1 MFGFSRVFK
10 SLFKFI
16 YKLYLGYYKAQ
27 QMLLESQARSG
38 SLHVKV
44 EMLLKVSDHVSVDGS
59 SWTKNWLGVRKL
71 ILKDICVHG
80 NFYKY
85 LSSDIFSILNNKKI

>member
-1 MFGFSRVFK
+1 
-10 SLFKFI
+10 
-16 YKLYLGYYKAQ
+16 
-27 QMLLESQARSG
+27 MLPESQARSG

-44 EMLLKVSDHVSVDGS
+44 EMLLKLSDHVSVDGS

-85 LSSDIFSILNNKKI
+85 LSSDIFSILNNKKIITKNGVVKKSPGCFLTA